1 MHCARG
7 HGQVYSAVKVVTPA
21 MATRAMLQNMCG
33 ERDEL
38 TVLRE
43 DTYIKAERFDFKHES
58 KALPGMGTD
67 VHQAF
72 LEEFGKISMDGL
84 YGFPTWEKEVHDLL
98 LEHYLE
104 LKSIFG
110 AYCKTLGVTDAAAN
124 AEMDMEE
131 FKDFVLDVRL
141 ETKG

>member
-1 MHCARG
+1 
-7 HGQVYSAVKVVTPA
+7 
-21 MATRAMLQNMCG
+21 
-33 ERDEL
+33 
-38 TVLRE
+38 
-43 DTYIKAERFDFKHES
+43 
-58 KALPGMGTD
+58 
-67 VHQAF
+67 
-72 LEEFGKISMDGL
+72 MDGL